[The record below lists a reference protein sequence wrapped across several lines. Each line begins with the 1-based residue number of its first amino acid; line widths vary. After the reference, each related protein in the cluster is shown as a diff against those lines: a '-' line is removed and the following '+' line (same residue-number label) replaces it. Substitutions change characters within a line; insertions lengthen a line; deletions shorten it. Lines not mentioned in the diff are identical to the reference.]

1 MLTVTFLVVLF
12 SFCIEVISEIKRIAF
27 GLTSNKKH
35 TSIIGFIVMSAS
47 YAADK
52 YLWVNEERGVTSGH
66 YLMRNVL
73 VGYRSVVTT
82 RQSTLV
88 GVCLRLSC

>member
-1 MLTVTFLVVLF
+1 M
-12 SFCIEVISEIKRIAF
+12 
-27 GLTSNKKH
+27 N
-35 TSIIGFIVMSAS
+35 AS

-52 YLWVNEERGVTSGH
+52 YVWVNVGRGVTSGH

-82 RQSTLV
+82 QQSTLV